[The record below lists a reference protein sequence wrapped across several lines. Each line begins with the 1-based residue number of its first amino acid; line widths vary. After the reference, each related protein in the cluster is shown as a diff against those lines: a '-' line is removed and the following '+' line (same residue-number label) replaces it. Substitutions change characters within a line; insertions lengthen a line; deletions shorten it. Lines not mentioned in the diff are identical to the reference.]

1 LTPPLLLDSHALLWW
16 QANDRRLGAHVREV
30 LERPG
35 VSLFFSAA
43 SIWELAIKQAQKK
56 LILPE
61 TLLSAL
67 AEEDFA
73 ELSISSAHALRA
85 SALPLHHRDPFDRM
99 LVAQAQSEKLTLV
112 TNDARIAAYDVPVLW

>member
-1 LTPPLLLDSHALLWW
+1 M
-16 QANDRRLGAHVREV
+16 

-61 TLLSAL
+61 TLLSVL

-73 ELSISSAHALRA
+73 ELSISSVHALRA

-99 LVAQAQSEKLTLV
+99 LVAQAQSERLTLV

>member
-16 QANDRRLGAHVREV
+16 QANDRRLSAHAREV
-30 LERPG
+30 IEQPG
-35 VSLFFSAA
+35 VLLFFSAA

-56 LILPE
+56 LIIPE
-61 TLLSAL
+61 TLLGAL

-73 ELSISSAHALRA
+73 ELRIASDHAVRA
-85 SALPLHHRDPFDRM
+85 GALPPHHRDPFDRM

-112 TNDARIAAYDVPVLW
+112 TSDERIAAYDVPVLW